1 MIKLFFSKT
10 IIGVFGLKIKWEG
23 PKVFGEFETFIGCG
37 NVWAKEYT
45 RFGDFIAF
53 LLTSFVKISFLR

>member
-1 MIKLFFSKT
+1 
-10 IIGVFGLKIKWEG
+10 VFELKIKWDG
-23 PKVFGEFETFIGCG
+23 PKVFGKFETFIGCE

-53 LLTSFVKISFLR
+53 FLTSFAKISFLR

>member
-1 MIKLFFSKT
+1 M
-10 IIGVFGLKIKWEG
+10 KIKWEG
-23 PKVFGEFETFIGCG
+23 PKGFGKFETFETFIGCE

>member
-1 MIKLFFSKT
+1 M
-10 IIGVFGLKIKWEG
+10 EG
-23 PKVFGEFETFIGCG
+23 PKVFGKFETFETFIGYE

-53 LLTSFVKISFLR
+53 FNEFCENFLSEVGRGIALDGIT

>member
-1 MIKLFFSKT
+1 
-10 IIGVFGLKIKWEG
+10 LKIKWEG
-23 PKVFGEFETFIGCG
+23 PKVFGKFETFETFIGCE

-53 LLTSFVKISFLR
+53 LLTSFVKISFSEVGSGIALDGIT